1 MDPFDGVMSN
11 LSLEAAANNAEEY
24 KAVVKHAVG
33 QLKPGGHYFQQSIM
47 HATSYRVG
55 NASFV
60 DVVLTA
66 DLAREAVEAA
76 GCSVISLKTCTNQ
89 QMGPDGG
96 FVVLHARKNDVGL

>member
-1 MDPFDGVMSN
+1 MDPFDGVMSS
-11 LSLEAAANNAEEY
+11 LSLEAAANDEAEY
-24 KAVVKHAVG
+24 KAVVKHAVD

-47 HATSYRVG
+47 HAESYRVG

-60 DVVLTA
+60 DAVLTA
-66 DLAREAVEAA
+66 DLAKEAVEDA

-96 FVVLHARKNDVGL
+96 YVVLYARKK